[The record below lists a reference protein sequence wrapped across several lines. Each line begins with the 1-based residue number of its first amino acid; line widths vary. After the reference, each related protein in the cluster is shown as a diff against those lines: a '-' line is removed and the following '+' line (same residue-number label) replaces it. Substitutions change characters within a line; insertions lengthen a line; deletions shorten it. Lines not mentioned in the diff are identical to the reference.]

1 MQRGGRVFPCIFVL
15 LPNKTKVT
23 YRRLMVVISKLTYG
37 RSPTGILVGFER
49 GTINPIQANYA
60 SANVKGCFFHL
71 CSNVFKHVQNKG
83 LQVRYVEKSEFVFQL
98 RMLTALAFLSP
109 QDAVRGFAAI

>member
-83 LQVRYVEKSEFVFQL
+83 LQVRYVEKSELVFQL

-109 QDAVRGFAAI
+109 QDAVRGFVAI